1 MLKKRIQMFGA
12 GLFVMAAMLVGT
24 VELMRP
30 VEAAAQ
36 RTDCCSTKT
45 PGTCAGGLTCVA
57 GGTDGCP
64 VNSPSYDGHCAKS
77 GRIIVN
83 EPGGGDS

>member
-1 MLKKRIQMFGA
+1 MKKRIEMFGA
-12 GLFVMAAMLVGT
+12 GVFVVAAMLVGA
-24 VELMRP
+24 VEFMRP
-30 VEAAAQ
+30 VQAAQ
-36 RTDCCSTKT
+36 RVDCCSTKT
-45 PGTCAGGLTCVA
+45 PGTCASGLSCVA

-64 VNSPSYDGHCAKS
+64 VNSPSYDGHCAKT